1 MKRIFFLFFA
11 VIIII
16 YCSACKTTVER
27 IDNEEDLEHGT
38 ENKSYL
44 SDVTVIIDAGHGGE
58 DGGAVGR
65 NGIFEKD
72 INLSLSMMLES
83 MLREKGYK
91 TLLTRTEDILLYDR
105 NVNYQGRKKQLD
117 LEARINIAEKTEN
130 AIFVSIHMN
139 SFSQEKYKGLQVYYS
154 TNSASSKILA
164 DEIQLNGK
172 LLLDTS
178 NNRVTKP
185 SDKNILLLDKITHPA
200 VLVECGF
207 LSNAS
212 ECDKLSSPSY
222 QKEVA
227 NSICIS
233 VINYL
238 DQDNSQKNENNA
250 DPP

>member
-1 MKRIFFLFFA
+1 MKRIFILFFA
-11 VIIII
+11 AIFII
-16 YCSACKTTVER
+16 YCSSCKANVDRNDYGDGMEN
-27 IDNEEDLEHGT
+27 DT
-38 ENKSYL
+38 ENKTYL

-58 DGGAVGR
+58 DGGAVGK
-65 NGIFEKD
+65 NGVLEKD
-72 INLSLSMMLES
+72 INLSLSLMLES

-91 TLLTRTEDILLYDR
+91 TLMTRTEDILLYDR
-105 NVNYQGRKKQLD
+105 NVNYQGHKKQLD
-117 LEARINIAEKTEN
+117 LEARLNIAEKTEN

-154 TNSASSKILA
+154 TNSTSSKFLA

-212 ECDKLSSPSY
+212 ECEKLSSSSY

-233 VINYL
+233 IINYL
-238 DQDNSQKNENNA
+238 GSDTSQKNENNA